1 MTNSDI
7 SSIHVRSHWHFE
19 TRHVDPEN
27 NSASNGLPL
36 RAETAGCLPKFNV
49 PTASEITPF
58 KNAHS
63 ASGKRRPHSPIGL
76 CPLPNHFD
84 HRHRTARPVPSS
96 PRVDPL

>member
-36 RAETAGCLPKFNV
+36 GAVTAGCLPKFNV
-49 PTASEITPF
+49 ATASEITPL
-58 KNAHS
+58 KNGQS
-63 ASGKRRPHSPIGL
+63 ASGTRRAHSPIGF
-76 CPLPNHFD
+76 CRFPNQFD
-84 HRHRTARPVPSS
+84 QRRRTVRPVA
-96 PRVDPL
+96 